1 MRQVMAGFGHRTQQT
16 DPMIHFYEDF
26 LAAYDPK
33 QRKTGRMVHTAGR
46 GELHRKDRGRN
57 SASRIQPADGFG
69 RHIENNRR
77 TQHRPK
83 QRQTVLRRQKKE
95 TVKIHKVQLLDPATG
110 TGTFLAEAV
119 SRIHDKFNGQAGM
132 WQGYVGEHL
141 LPRLNGF
148 ELLMTSYT
156 MAHLKLDWILTET
169 GYKADDN
176 ERLRVFLTNSL
187 EEHHKDT
194 GTLFAQFL
202 AREANGANEIKRN
215 TPVMV
220 VLGNPPY
227 SGESKNKGEWIMRL
241 MEDYKKEPD
250 TNQPLK
256 ERNPKWINDDYCKF
270 IRLGQFFV
278 DRNNEG
284 ILAYVNNHSFI
295 DNPSFRGMRWNL
307 LRSFD
312 KIYIID
318 LHGNSKKRGCTRRR
332 QRRKR
337 IRHTTGRLNQYLRK
351 NGTQGKECP
360 CRSISSRPIRPK
372 RDEIRLLVVAYG
384 GEHPVRETSAVRT
397 GIFLRAEKLRSKG
410 CVRQGFSVTELFP
423 VNSVGIVTTRDEL
436 LIKTVRKK

>member
-33 QRKTGRMVHTAGR
+33 QRKNR
-46 GELHRKDRGRN
+46 GVWYTPQAVVSCIVKTVDEILQAEFNLPMGLADTSKITVERSIDQSKDKRF
-57 SASRIQPADGFG
+57 SDG
-69 RHIENNRR
+69 
-77 TQHRPK
+77 K
-83 QRQTVLRRQKKE
+83 KKE

-318 LHGNSKKRGCTRRR
+318 LHGNSKKKEVAPDGGKDENVFDI
-332 QRRKR
+332 QQGVS
-337 IRHTTGRLNQYLRK
+337 INIIVNTGRNAK
-351 NGTQGKECP
+351 NAQAECP

-397 GIFLRAEKLRSKG
+397 GIFLRAEKLRSKS
-410 CVRQGFSVTELFP
+410 CV
-423 VNSVGIVTTRDEL
+423 
-436 LIKTVRKK
+436 